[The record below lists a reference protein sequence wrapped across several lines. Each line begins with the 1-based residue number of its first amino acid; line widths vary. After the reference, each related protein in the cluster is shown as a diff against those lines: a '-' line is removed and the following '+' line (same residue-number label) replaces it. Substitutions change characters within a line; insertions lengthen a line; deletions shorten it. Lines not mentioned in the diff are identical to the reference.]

1 MARGMPITLTICTCR
16 VAEELESIIAAVHG
30 GTLDPTTI
38 DFQALA
44 DRLVESMDISF
55 GDGSDED
62 EQDCA
67 SEDDETEE
75 RIIN

>member
-55 GDGSDED
+55 HDDADAD

-67 SEDDETEE
+67 SEDETAE
-75 RIIN
+75 RVIN